1 MELADNLASLA
12 QQGAWV
18 LWLAR
23 FAVEPISEPT
33 RDPERVRQDWHFNCL
48 IAASSHTS
56 RRRQGVQTTSAA
68 RSSTTARR

>member
-1 MELADNLASLA
+1 MELADSLASLA

-18 LWLAR
+18 LWLDR
-23 FAVEPISEPT
+23 ETGEPT
-33 RDPERVRQDWHFNCL
+33 RDPERVRQNWHFNCL

-56 RRRQGVQTTSAA
+56 RERQGVQTTSAA